1 MHGIAYDLQ
10 HPLLLDR
17 PRLEEIRIAMYTVIQ
32 KQVGRYRARSS
43 GGQPVDPAL
52 YGGVSADDVLQD
64 AFEEL
69 LQHQHVGFRGSWEAL
84 AVDISKKRAI
94 DAVRKSRKGLRP
106 TEHRQEITVTSVEAM
121 GTNRGGRRHIEAI
134 PAPDMSPEDRI
145 LRDEDE
151 FLSAVRVAA
160 LRDLALEVLDERQQ
174 TVFFGVVFDK
184 RTRRAIGAELAV
196 SGQMVGKIL
205 EKAMTLIEKDPRYPY
220 QLRQQE

>member
-1 MHGIAYDLQ
+1 MHGIAYDLL

-32 KQVGRYRARSS
+32 KQIGRYRARSS
-43 GGQPVDPAL
+43 NGQPVDPAL

-69 LQHQHVGFRGSWEAL
+69 LQYQHVGFRGSWEAL

-94 DAVRKSRKGLRP
+94 DAVRKSKKGLRP

-121 GTNRGGRRHIEAI
+121 GADRGGRGSLEAI
-134 PAPDMSPEDRI
+134 PVPDMSPEDR
-145 LRDEDE
+145 LLQDEDE
-151 FLSAVRVAA
+151 FLSALRVAA

-174 TVFFGVVFDK
+174 AVFFGIAFDE
-184 RTRRAIGAELAV
+184 RTRRAIGVELGV
-196 SGQMVGKIL
+196 SGQMVGRIF
-205 EKAMTLIEKDPRYPY
+205 EKAMTLIENDPRFPY
-220 QLRQQE
+220 RLRQQE